1 MTEVWLRG
9 PLEEYP
15 PLLMPVAHA
24 LLQAREDLERLA
36 VSVPDERV
44 WTRPGGAAS
53 IGYHVLHAGC
63 SIDRLCTYARGERL
77 REAQLRALKAE
88 SEDHTGQSLAE
99 VTAGTIGQIDRALT
113 QVRTT
118 PEATLLD
125 TRRVGRAG
133 LPSTVIGLL
142 VHIAEHTTRHVGQAM
157 STARILTGHSV

>member
-1 MTEVWLRG
+1 MDPTGR
-9 PLEEYP
+9 
-15 PLLMPVAHA
+15 
-24 LLQAREDLERLA
+24 R
-36 VSVPDERV
+36 
-44 WTRPGGAAS
+44 
-53 IGYHVLHAGC
+53 

-77 REAQLRALKAE
+77 SEAQLRALKAE
-88 SEDHTGQSLAE
+88 SEDHTGQPLAE

-118 PEATLLD
+118 SAATLLD

-157 STARILTGHSV
+157 STARILTGYTV